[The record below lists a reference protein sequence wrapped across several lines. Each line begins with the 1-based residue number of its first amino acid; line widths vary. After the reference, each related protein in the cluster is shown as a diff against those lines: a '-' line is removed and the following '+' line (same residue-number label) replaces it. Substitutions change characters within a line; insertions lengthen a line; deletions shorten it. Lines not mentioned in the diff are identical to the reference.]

1 MLDLKYSSHFKRDL
15 KSLTK
20 NKDLLLELENILDIL
35 ISEQKLPVKNKNHQL
50 KGEFKECFECHIKP
64 DVLLIY
70 KKDKKEK
77 TINLFRIGSH
87 SNLF

>member
-1 MLDLKYSSHFKRDL
+1 MLDLKYSSHFKKDL
-15 KSLTK
+15 KSLAK
-20 NKDLLLELENILDIL
+20 NKDLLLELENVLDIL
-35 ISEQKLPVKNKNHQL
+35 ISEQKLPVQNKKHQL
-50 KGEFKECFECHIKP
+50 KGEFKGCFECHIKP

-77 TINLFRIGSH
+77 TINLLRIGSH